1 MARIRAPGCVS
12 GRPNAL
18 YENLTLSIYERK
30 LDALFLILQG
40 DPAPCNGASASLPE
54 RFKVKDAFV
63 TVAGHLRENQVLLG
77 STDAPQ
83 CIIYVA
89 VGRLTASG
97 SLIEIIKKGT
107 IVKLSCGGAALVMGI
122 VLDKVGPK
130 SLLEPYLITQPL
142 PAGMLKPIYVSK
154 ATILKN
160 YLRIHPSILEGA
172 ARAGK

>member
-1 MARIRAPGCVS
+1 
-12 GRPNAL
+12 
-18 YENLTLSIYERK
+18 
-30 LDALFLILQG
+30 
-40 DPAPCNGASASLPE
+40 
-54 RFKVKDAFV
+54 
-63 TVAGHLRENQVLLG
+63 
-77 STDAPQ
+77 
-83 CIIYVA
+83 

-122 VLDKVGPK
+122 VQDKVGPK
-130 SLLEPYLITQPL
+130 SLLEPSLITQPL

-154 ATILKN
+154 AAILKN